1 MAGRAQLPVERLIR
15 LYRQW
20 GAGGTGLLITGNV
33 MVHAEAMTGPGGVVL
48 DADSPLEPFAAWA
61 RAGKDDG
68 SAMWMQI
75 SHRGRQVQANM
86 PGVVWGHPMSGSS
99 WVGTPSASGSR
110 SR

>member
-1 MAGRAQLPVERLIR
+1 MSSTSEELFTPLRLRSGQVLRNRIAKAAMEEGMAGRAQLPDERLIA

-61 RAGKDDG
+61 EAGRHRG
-68 SAMWMQI
+68 SAT
-75 SHRGRQVQANM
+75 R
-86 PGVVWGHPMSGSS
+86 
-99 WVGTPSASGSR
+99 
-110 SR
+110 